1 MIDFG
6 KFQQSRIAHN
16 TFMPQHVRPSKA
28 GGMPP
33 MFESRPQVTTYTE
46 INIDNTPYP
55 NDTPNDKE
63 KYLTVFRDCQAK
75 C

>member
-33 MFESRPQVTTYTE
+33 MFESRPQVQL
-46 INIDNTPYP
+46 IP
-55 NDTPNDKE
+55 K
-63 KYLTVFRDCQAK
+63 
-75 C
+75 

>member
-46 INIDNTPYP
+46 INIDNTPY
-55 NDTPNDKE
+55 TS
-63 KYLTVFRDCQAK
+63 FS
-75 C
+75 